1 MSGPARFGALIYAKD
16 LLLLSDFYRQLLDM
30 RLVKGNEEMHVLASA
45 DAQLLIHAIPEHIAS
60 TFTISSPPVPRED
73 AALKLFFSVPS
84 MREAIATISRLGGSV
99 WPEEWRGP
107 GFNVRNAIDPEGNI
121 FQIREFV

>member
-16 LLLLSDFYRQLLDM
+16 LARLSDFYRLVLDM
-30 RLVKGNEEMHVLASA
+30 RLLKGNEDLHVLASA

-60 TFTISSPPVPRED
+60 TFTISTPPVPRED
-73 AALKLFFSVPS
+73 VALKLFFSVPN
-84 MREAIATISRLGGSV
+84 MRDAIATISRLGGSV

-107 GFNVRNAIDPEGNI
+107 GFNVRNAVDPEGNI